1 MKKLIQI
8 SLVLILI
15 LGLFQFLPAESTS
28 SAVIGSSA
36 TSSLSITADS
46 AAENADMAGCLVRIK
61 GVICVMP
68 NVGWNT

>member
-15 LGLFQFLPAESTS
+15 LGLFQFMPAESNS
-28 SAVIGSSA
+28 GAIGSSA
-36 TSSLSITADS
+36 ASSLGITAPI
-46 AAENADMAGCLVRIK
+46 AEDAYAAGCFVRIK
-61 GVICVMP
+61 GVICVTP

>member
-15 LGLFQFLPAESTS
+15 LGLFQFTLAEATS
-28 SAVIGSSA
+28 SAIGSSA
-36 TSSLSITADS
+36 ASSLSI
-46 AAENADMAGCLVRIK
+46 AAPIAEDGYAASCFVRIK
-61 GVICVMP
+61 GVICVTP

>member
-15 LGLFQFLPAESTS
+15 LGLFQFIPAESNS
-28 SAVIGSSA
+28 GVIGSSA
-36 TSSLSITADS
+36 ASSLSITADS
-46 AAENADMAGCLVRIK
+46 SVESTQMAGCLTLRKIV
-61 GVICVMP
+61 VCVTP